1 LNGVIGLSEVLHDE
15 LLGKLSPAQSEYV
28 GDILANGR
36 QLLSLV
42 NNLLDLEHVKLGK
55 MEFHPQVVDVPE
67 LLTEI
72 SDLLRTLAD
81 EKQVNVSVTVDPIL
95 STVTTD
101 PVRLRQIVYNY
112 LSNAIK
118 LSPPGS
124 VVRVRAAPEGSD
136 NFRVEV
142 TDQGPGLPQ
151 ERLSSIFA
159 DFQQLDRTQKRDGE
173 GAGLGLALTK
183 RIVEAQGGM
192 VGVQTVPG
200 AGSTFHAILPHG
212 RNSTRPNE

>member
-1 LNGVIGLSEVLHDE
+1 VGLRAALLDNRQRKIAEEASRKAEQYNLELKINNDTLAAALESARQANLIKDRFLSNMSHELRTPLNGVIGLSEVLHDE

-42 NNLLDLEHVKLGK
+42 NNLLDLEHASSRRWNSL
-55 MEFHPQVVDVPE
+55 PQVVDVPE

-101 PVRLRQIVYNY
+101 PVRLRQIVHNY
-112 LSNAIK
+112 LSNAIT
-118 LSPPGS
+118 P
-124 VVRVRAAPEGSD
+124 RHREACA
-136 NFRVEV
+136 
-142 TDQGPGLPQ
+142 
-151 ERLSSIFA
+151 SSSSA
-159 DFQQLDRTQKRDGE
+159 
-173 GAGLGLALTK
+173 
-183 RIVEAQGGM
+183 
-192 VGVQTVPG
+192 
-200 AGSTFHAILPHG
+200 
-212 RNSTRPNE
+212 